1 MYFLY
6 QIRTYLET
14 LNLLKE
20 HWTAK
25 KIVGDSVCLW
35 FDVNFSTLL
44 RYLSDPITVPSQSQH
59 VDHWLLWN
67 GNTHQKVG
75 ESCCFSAEGLQMH
88 MWSIRWGSCANRSF
102 ALSVWHRFS
111 ASEARRSGQTMLR
124 GSVILLTS
132 LVAITRC
139 LYRLKDADG
148 RMWIWN
154 SRQRNNV
161 QTTIPVLINQVLE
174 GRVLCRPEGC
184 HSSDWK
190 SPLYRTYGTDILEK
204 CGRNDSPPRLA
215 SNLLLFSRDSVS
227 QTSAADLPL
236 KRHPVGDLQP
246 KDRCTLG
253 ASNEW
258 GSKLC
263 LFSHHD
269 VWSFLVWSMSDIIWS
284 TCYQWIFRLKF
295 ATRLVSFFPSLQLWT
310 VSLVVPLFGQSGLN
324 WKQGS
329 YSQWTFLFWT
339 ELDNWHP
346 ERKIAVVKWGQFLH
360 SEFAARWF
368 FSVCLWFA
376 VVQRYRGFW
385 YWIWANHSVYHK
397 YFWTYSTYYMFTWF
411 DMVLVG
417 TIKLQCFFVKFP
429 WFGLAHFSTVSLE
442 VPRPGVAGLCVLLLS
457 AWEPVLCEAWLV
469 VMSSKQRYHALSR
482 KAHFQGGWRW

>member
-1 MYFLY
+1 MFVCDLMSIFLPFSDTS
-6 QIRTYLET
+6 QIRSLSQANHSMLIPDCFGTET
-14 LNLLKE
+14 LIKKLVNL
-20 HWTAK
+20 A
-25 KIVGDSVCLW
+25 VS
-35 FDVNFSTLL
+35 
-44 RYLSDPITVPSQSQH
+44 P
-59 VDHWLLWN
+59 
-67 GNTHQKVG
+67 
-75 ESCCFSAEGLQMH
+75 
-88 MWSIRWGSCANRSF
+88 RSF
-102 ALSVWHRFS
+102 RQWSPQIWSNHVAWVCYPLDVFGCNHQMPVQTERCRWSHVNLKF
-111 ASEARRSGQTMLR
+111 ASEKKRA
-124 GSVILLTS
+124 
-132 LVAITRC
+132 
-139 LYRLKDADG
+139 
-148 RMWIWN
+148 
-154 SRQRNNV
+154 NNN
-161 QTTIPVLINQVLE
+161 VLINQVWE

-190 SPLYRTYGTDILEK
+190 SPLYRTNGTDILEK

-360 SEFAARWF
+360 SEFAAGDSSLF
-368 FSVCLWFA
+368 VC
-376 VVQRYRGFW
+376 
-385 YWIWANHSVYHK
+385 
-397 YFWTYSTYYMFTWF
+397 
-411 DMVLVG
+411 D
-417 TIKLQCFFVKFP
+417 
-429 WFGLAHFSTVSLE
+429 
-442 VPRPGVAGLCVLLLS
+442 LLLFKDTEVFYTEYERITPYIIS
-457 AWEPVLCEAWLV
+457 ISEPIQHVTC
-469 VMSSKQRYHALSR
+469 S
-482 KAHFQGGWRW
+482 F

>member
-6 QIRTYLET
+6 QMRTYLET

-44 RYLSDPITVPSQSQH
+44 RYLSDTSQIRSLSQANH
-59 VDHWLLWN
+59 SMLIPD
-67 GNTHQKVG
+67 
-75 ESCCFSAEGLQMH
+75 CFGTETLIKKLVNLAVSP
-88 MWSIRWGSCANRSF
+88 RSF
-102 ALSVWHRFS
+102 RQWSPQIWSNHVAWVCYPLDVFGCNHQMPVQTERCRWSHVNLKF
-111 ASEARRSGQTMLR
+111 ASEKKRA
-124 GSVILLTS
+124 
-132 LVAITRC
+132 
-139 LYRLKDADG
+139 
-148 RMWIWN
+148 
-154 SRQRNNV
+154 NNN
-161 QTTIPVLINQVLE
+161 VLINQVWE

-190 SPLYRTYGTDILEK
+190 SPLYRTNGTDILEK

-360 SEFAARWF
+360 SEFAAGDSSLF
-368 FSVCLWFA
+368 VC
-376 VVQRYRGFW
+376 
-385 YWIWANHSVYHK
+385 
-397 YFWTYSTYYMFTWF
+397 
-411 DMVLVG
+411 D
-417 TIKLQCFFVKFP
+417 
-429 WFGLAHFSTVSLE
+429 
-442 VPRPGVAGLCVLLLS
+442 LLLFKDTEVFYTEYERITPYIIS
-457 AWEPVLCEAWLV
+457 ISEPIQHVTC
-469 VMSSKQRYHALSR
+469 S
-482 KAHFQGGWRW
+482 F

>member
-6 QIRTYLET
+6 QMRTYLET

-20 HWTAK
+20 HWRGK
-25 KIVGDSVCLW
+25 KIAGKSVCLW

-88 MWSIRWGSCANRSF
+88 MWSIRSCDT
-102 ALSVWHRFS
+102 VFS
-111 ASEARRSGQTMLR
+111 ASEARRFGQTMLR

-139 LYRLKDADG
+139 VYRLKDADG

-154 SRQRNNV
+154 SRQRKNV
-161 QTTIPVLINQVLE
+161 QTTMCLLTKCE
-174 GRVLCRPEGC
+174 REGC
-184 HSSDWK
+184 SVGQRVAILQIGSLPCIGQMVLTSLRNVAWQIMTVHQGWPAICSCLAGILHLRLPQLTFLWRDIQWETSNQ
-190 SPLYRTYGTDILEK
+190 RTDARWEPQM
-204 CGRNDSPPRLA
+204 SE
-215 SNLLLFSRDSVS
+215 
-227 QTSAADLPL
+227 
-236 KRHPVGDLQP
+236 
-246 KDRCTLG
+246 G
-253 ASNEW
+253 AS
-258 GSKLC
+258 
-263 LFSHHD
+263 FVFFPTHD

-339 ELDNWHP
+339 ELGQLTS
-346 ERKIAVVKWGQFLH
+346 RKKDCSSKVRAI
-360 SEFAARWF
+360 FAFRVCSRWF
-368 FSVCLWFA
+368 FSVCLWCA
-376 VVQRYRGFW
+376 VVPRYRGFW
-385 YWIWANHSVYHK
+385 YWVWANHSVYHQ
-397 YFWTYSTYYMFTWF
+397 YFWTYSTCYMFISKFLYFTLIWHGSGWNHQLAMLF
-411 DMVLVG
+411 CQVSVVWIG
-417 TIKLQCFFVKFP
+417 TF
-429 WFGLAHFSTVSLE
+429 
-442 VPRPGVAGLCVLLLS
+442 
-457 AWEPVLCEAWLV
+457 
-469 VMSSKQRYHALSR
+469 
-482 KAHFQGGWRW
+482 

>member
-44 RYLSDPITVPSQSQH
+44 RYLSDTSQIRSLSQANHSMLITDCFGTETLIKKLVNLAVLRISPRRDCKCTCEAFVEGPVRIEASRSPRDTVFPPVKPADLVKPCCVGPWVCYPLLSSWRLWLQSP
-59 VDHWLLWN
+59 
-67 GNTHQKVG
+67 
-75 ESCCFSAEGLQMH
+75 
-88 MWSIRWGSCANRSF
+88 
-102 ALSVWHRFS
+102 
-111 ASEARRSGQTMLR
+111 
-124 GSVILLTS
+124 
-132 LVAITRC
+132 

-329 YSQWTFLFWT
+329 YSQWTSI
-339 ELDNWHP
+339 LDRVGQLTS
-346 ERKIAVVKWGQFLH
+346 RKKD
-360 SEFAARWF
+360 
-368 FSVCLWFA
+368 C
-376 VVQRYRGFW
+376 
-385 YWIWANHSVYHK
+385 
-397 YFWTYSTYYMFTWF
+397 
-411 DMVLVG
+411 
-417 TIKLQCFFVKFP
+417 
-429 WFGLAHFSTVSLE
+429 
-442 VPRPGVAGLCVLLLS
+442 
-457 AWEPVLCEAWLV
+457 
-469 VMSSKQRYHALSR
+469 SSKVRAIFAFRVCS
-482 KAHFQGGWRW
+482 